1 MIDHFGV
8 GGGRVGLTEVGDH
21 GARGVREGRRAALC
35 PGRGRAR
42 RREVGGR
49 RVLGGHP
56 ITEEEEEEVAYLQ
69 GATADSRLHVEKSI
83 CGLDSGVV

>member
-8 GGGRVGLTEVGDH
+8 GGGRLRLTEVRDH

-35 PGRGRAR
+35 PSRGGGAR

-56 ITEEEEEEVAYLQ
+56 ITEEGEEVAYLVT
-69 GATADSRLHVEKSI
+69 G
-83 CGLDSGVV
+83 